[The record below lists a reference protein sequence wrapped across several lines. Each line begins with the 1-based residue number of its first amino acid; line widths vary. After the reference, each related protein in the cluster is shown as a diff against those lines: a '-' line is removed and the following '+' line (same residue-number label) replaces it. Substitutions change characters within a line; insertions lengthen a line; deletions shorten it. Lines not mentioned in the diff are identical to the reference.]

1 MRKLFNKISDY
12 LTAITVAVVAGRL
25 QTFAVLDHSRHQELI
40 EDEALRLEEAG
51 KPEQAE
57 QLRRQARNIALEQPA
72 SLGQK
77 LLADFEADTSADGIE
92 NDAADGAVL
101 SSPTAR
107 PKIAAKST
115 RPKTKN
121 S

>member
-1 MRKLFNKISDY
+1 MRTLFNKIWNY
-12 LTAITVAVVAGRL
+12 LTAITVGVVAGRL
-25 QTFAVLDHSRHQELI
+25 HAFAVLDHSRHQELI

-51 KPEQAE
+51 KAEQAE
-57 QLRRQARNIALEQPA
+57 QIRRQARNISLEQPA

-77 LLADFEADTSADGIE
+77 LLQEFEADLAADAIE
-92 NDAADGAVL
+92 NDAADGPAL
-101 SSPTAR
+101 SSSTAR

-115 RPKTKN
+115 RPKSKN